1 MPGWNFADVFSVVA
15 EEIPDSVALIHG
27 TRRLTWRELDRR
39 AAILARYLA
48 ANGLQRQDKV
58 AQYLHNTP
66 EYLESIIACFKG
78 SFVPLNTNFRY
89 GLDELTYL
97 WQNGDVACVLFHG
110 TYAPTIE
117 KLLHRV
123 PRIRMWLWV
132 DDGSGPCP
140 TWARPYENAATGSG
154 VAPIPWQPDGDDLI
168 LVYTGGTTGM
178 PKGVMWRQDDLFVRL
193 NTERGDVYPDIPDR
207 EFVRVHVSKD
217 GRPHLTAAPLM
228 HGAGLLT
235 CFLVLSRGGSISH
248 LQHRHYRA

>member
-89 GLDELTYL
+89 GPDELTYL

-154 VAPIPWQPDGDDLI
+154 VAPIPWRVPDAERLLAGQRITPALASKVGEAAVANQPLEPDG
-168 LVYTGGTTGM
+168 VG
-178 PKGVMWRQDDLFVRL
+178 
-193 NTERGDVYPDIPDR
+193 E
-207 EFVRVHVSKD
+207 
-217 GRPHLTAAPLM
+217 
-228 HGAGLLT
+228 
-235 CFLVLSRGGSISH
+235 
-248 LQHRHYRA
+248 